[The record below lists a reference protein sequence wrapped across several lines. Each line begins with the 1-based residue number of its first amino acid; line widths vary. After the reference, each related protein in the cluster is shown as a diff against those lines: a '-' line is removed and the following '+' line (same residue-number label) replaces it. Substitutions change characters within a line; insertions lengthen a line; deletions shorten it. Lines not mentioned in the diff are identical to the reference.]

1 MADERLLNGDST
13 EQVDS
18 LPTLEETTVET
29 APMALNNDM
38 YNTLNETITKT
49 AVTNISESDTE
60 KIIKSRG
67 QAIKKTLAVQDKA
80 KIAEAEI
87 EETRIGADVIK
98 ARGKKSVSDTLT
110 QAEKELAYFKRHKD
124 TLEKYKVTNSCSIV
138 KMGLLVLIDNVA
150 TVIAFPFLFLFRLA
164 TLLVE
169 TFTGLADGV
178 RKLIKSVIIIV
189 IIAIGILLLY
199 NYGILRVG

>member
-1 MADERLLNGDST
+1 
-13 EQVDS
+13 
-18 LPTLEETTVET
+18 
-29 APMALNNDM
+29 
-38 YNTLNETITKT
+38 
-49 AVTNISESDTE
+49 
-60 KIIKSRG
+60 
-67 QAIKKTLAVQDKA
+67 
-80 KIAEAEI
+80 
-87 EETRIGADVIK
+87 
-98 ARGKKSVSDTLT
+98 
-110 QAEKELAYFKRHKD
+110 
-124 TLEKYKVTNSCSIV
+124 
-138 KMGLLVLIDNVA
+138 MGLLVLIDNVA

>member
-1 MADERLLNGDST
+1 MSGERLFNGDSI

-18 LPTLEETTVET
+18 LPILEETTVKT
-29 APMALNNDM
+29 APTALNDDIINKI
-38 YNTLNETITKT
+38 NNKVTER
-49 AVTNISESDTE
+49 AVTNITESDAE

-67 QAIKKTLAVQDKA
+67 EALKKSLAVQDKA
-80 KIAEAEI
+80 RIAEAEI
-87 EETRIGADVIK
+87 DETRIDTAVIK

-110 QAEKELAYFKRHKD
+110 KAEKEQAYFKRHKD
-124 TLEKYKVTNSCSIV
+124 TLEKYKVTNACSTV
-138 KMGLLVLIDNVA
+138 KMGTLVFIDNFA

-169 TFTGLADGV
+169 TFTGLTDGV
-178 RKLIKSVIIIV
+178 RKLIKSVIFILIIIV
-189 IIAIGILLLY
+189 GIWLLY